1 MSYTGKSTHSKL
13 HTKGKSGQRDAK
25 AQSAGTFV
33 PVRAMGRLFW
43 GAVLVLRAGL
53 TPCAYNDT
61 AGQFFAMDRVGK
73 RAGGGL
79 YADGGI
85 LVDVALSEFGCA
97 TQHDCDT
104 TALCHAERLCSE
116 RS

>member
-1 MSYTGKSTHSKL
+1 MQRRKAL
-13 HTKGKSGQRDAK
+13 VLLFPSGRWVGY
-25 AQSAGTFV
+25 SG
-33 PVRAMGRLFW
+33 